1 MKTVITGVLVLV
13 QNNVVQKLTADIK
26 EK

>member
-1 MKTVITGVLVLV
+1 MKTVITGVRVLV